1 MKTNRRA
8 GSAAFTLIE
17 MMAVIT
23 IIVIL
28 AGIVVG
34 GMGYVNE
41 SQARK
46 KTEVQIK
53 LLEKAL
59 EEYKMDMGKYPGTLD
74 DSPPTGNISSQL
86 YRALFYDGFD
96 YMRQGQPANWPADKP
111 TKIYLPELN
120 PFTSK
125 QGWVDAVTSEGAIP
139 ATTDIKD
146 AWGTAYR
153 YRKGSNAMNPGFD
166 IWSAGKNGKTNN
178 ATTSAQ
184 LKDADGKDDIRNF

>member
-59 EEYKMDMGKYPGTLD
+59 EEYKMDMGQYPGTAAN
-74 DSPPTGNISSQL
+74 SPIDGNISNQL
-86 YRALFYDGFD
+86 YQALFYHG
-96 YMRQGQPANWPADKP
+96 YNYQKQGQPASWPADQP

-120 PFTSK
+120 PYTSK
-125 QGWVDAVTSEGAIP
+125 QGWVDVVTSETSIP
-139 ATTDIKD
+139 ALTEVRD
-146 AWGTAYR
+146 AWGTPYR
-153 YRKGSNAMNPGFD
+153 YRKGNNAMNPGFD
-166 IWSAGKNGKTNN
+166 IWSAGKNGRTNN
-178 ATTSAQ
+178 ANSSA
-184 LKDADGKDDIRNF
+184 LLRNADGKDDIRNF